1 MLLNPYLY
9 HRAISIN
16 TKATTNFSS
25 LVPQNTWRTL
35 SINLISDENYYQE
48 EKIEIQE
55 EKKIFF
61 DNAVEDEEQSMDE
74 EFEQIQEN
82 VFDELNDNKAPL
94 FFEEKNIGIQDQ
106 NKEEEVQEVVREVS
120 DNELQM
126 DIDLEGVPND
136 EVVPQEFNTEEIEEM
151 NQAAIGEIE
160 KDQVY
165 TNPKTGTRVILD
177 NISEEKEKEGGSNE
191 NVKNVVV
198 SFF

>member
-16 TKATTNFSS
+16 TKSATNFSS

-48 EKIEIQE
+48 EKVEVVE

-61 DNAVEDEEQSMDE
+61 DDVVEDEDKEQSMDE
-74 EFEQIQEN
+74 EFEQIQEE
-82 VFDELNDNKAPL
+82 VFDKLNDNKAPL

-106 NKEEEVQEVVREVS
+106 NKEIQEEVREIS
-120 DNELQM
+120 ENELQM

-136 EVVPQEFNTEEIEEM
+136 EVVPQEFNTEEIEEI
-151 NQAAIGEIE
+151 NQEARGEIE
-160 KDQVY
+160 KNQVY
-165 TNPKTGTRVILD
+165 TNPKTGGKVIFD
-177 NISEEKEKEGGSNE
+177 NISEEKEGGSDE

>member
-16 TKATTNFSS
+16 TKSATNFSS

-48 EKIEIQE
+48 EKVEVVE

-61 DNAVEDEEQSMDE
+61 DDVVEDEDKEQSMDE
-74 EFEQIQEN
+74 EFEQIQEE
-82 VFDELNDNKAPL
+82 VFDKLNDNKAPL

-106 NKEEEVQEVVREVS
+106 NKEIQEEVREIS
-120 DNELQM
+120 ENELQM

-136 EVVPQEFNTEEIEEM
+136 EVVPQEFNTEEIEEI
-151 NQAAIGEIE
+151 NQEARGEIE
-160 KDQVY
+160 KNQVY
-165 TNPKTGTRVILD
+165 TNPKTGSKVIFD
-177 NISEEKEKEGGSNE
+177 NISEEKEGGSDE